1 MWEIYSIGDSAFL
14 EQVLNAVAMITGT
27 GDFTAMVRI
36 GLLIGVLLVS
46 VQAIL
51 QGGRGIQFQ
60 QILVSWLVFAT
71 LFGPSTRVAIEDAYS
86 GQVRVVDN
94 VPIGVAAAGS
104 TISTVGFQITRLF
117 ETAFSTPAMTEYGFA
132 SSLQTLARLR
142 KQVMDRTGLG
152 SANRIGGADMEASWF
167 NYLKECTLIGIDIGQ
182 KSLDELLNDPNPLS
196 AVRFD
201 SRIYGTQVIL
211 SGGNPQDLDCTTAY
225 TQLVQMTE
233 ASFLPQLRQVLSA
246 ALGTASGTETDD
258 QIRAALNNLGLAAVN
273 AQHYM
278 TAAVLLPIYEQSVT
292 GKYLDDQAFTAAT
305 MVNQAIE
312 QRNTQWAAEQ
322 TLFQSIVRPM
332 MTFFEGFIYAIT
344 PLMAFVIAL
353 GQIGLRMAG
362 RYLLMLLWIQL
373 WMPVMAIINLYVH
386 LSVSGRMAALDSL
399 AGTELPSFAAMMQMD
414 TVLQTWLATGGM
426 LASSVPAISLMLVYG
441 SAITATHLAGRL
453 QGGDFIDERLHT
465 PDVARNAP
473 VMQSQALFQ
482 NAALTG
488 SAMTGATNLLSSFS
502 VGSSVS
508 TMVGSA
514 RESLQQ
520 ATESFSQQVGQTL
533 SRSFGERIGI
543 DSLASIGSQVASTR
557 SSSSDMVNSVTEDLQ
572 HRYGFGDDKK
582 DAVRGLVAGVLSGG
596 LRVGADGSINH
607 PHTKEVADDS
617 LLGKL
622 LGTRGQGSD
631 GGQHLLPGI
640 DSPASSNTPRIRRL
654 RAGMDL
660 GGDFRSQIEASEQS
674 GRSMTANTLTGELHS
689 LSTSDSRRAEFRD
702 AMVTDL
708 SNARREGVERSLSD
722 QDYQTL
728 LSSAQDVV
736 TAAERYSQLDQAS
749 YALNQ
754 QRNTDGTTLTRQAAS
769 QPEVMEYLG
778 RYMAQHVEAASRMR
792 DKLPMY
798 QRLLPDDNQAYVAA
812 SLEALTHSTSSTP
825 AERDNDHQ
833 AALQVIGMATGA
845 DFRDVQARR
854 HEGLQADTPTPGEVA
869 ARVQQVAPGDGA
881 SQASAAATVFG
892 GASEN
897 ISALQAAAPA
907 QIDHHAEQSGAAV
920 ADAQA
925 AHGQNLQRQAGDIW
939 RQRIMQ
945 DDSGVS
951 KAEMFFRATDK
962 LGELSGKHTE
972 AAKYALEQ
980 FGIDYDS
987 YREARLKNPQAGGA
1001 LHQSGAAS
1009 QASWEGFRS
1018 AYTAGTA
1025 GENPLAAFRDGYA
1038 GSEQQF
1044 LREANWGT
1052 KVEAV
1057 LAGALG
1063 AAASNRYGEYL
1074 EQHASAF
1081 QEEAY
1086 REARTMG
1093 LTDLQSRVFAQSF
1106 NEGLLGRITN
1116 EGKPESWS
1124 LEMQGLRAEML
1135 DQYRDDRGNVADT
1148 DRAFVDRQIGTIAN
1162 ASLAGDYARTNL
1174 INLRAYNEAVGDPG
1188 R

>member
-71 LFGPSTRVAIEDAYS
+71 MFGPSTRVAIEDAYS

-117 ETAFSTPAMTEYGFA
+117 ETAFSTPAMTTYGFA
-132 SSLQTLARLR
+132 SSLQTLAQLR

-152 SANRIGGADMEASWF
+152 NANRVGGADIETSWF
-167 NYLKECTLIGIDIGQ
+167 NYLKECTLIGVDIGQ

-201 SRIYGTQVIL
+201 SRIYGTRVIL

-258 QIRAALNNLGLAAVN
+258 QIRSALNNLGLSTVN

-278 TAAVLLPIYEQSVT
+278 TAAVLLPIYEQSIT

-362 RYLLMLLWIQL
+362 KYLLMLLWIQL

-453 QGGDFIDERLHT
+453 QGGDFVDERLHT

-502 VGSSVS
+502 VGSTVS

-520 ATESFSQQVGQTL
+520 ATQSFSHQVGQTL
-533 SRSFGERIGI
+533 SRSYGERIGI
-543 DSLASIGSQVASTR
+543 DSLASIGSQIASTQ
-557 SSSSDMVNSVTEDLQ
+557 SSSSDMVNNVTNDLQ
-572 HRYGFGDDKK
+572 QRYGFGDDRK

-596 LRVGADGSINH
+596 LRVGADGTMTNMNNQ
-607 PHTKEVADDS
+607 EVGDS
-617 LLGKL
+617 DIIGKI
-622 LGTRGQGSD
+622 LGTGQGAD
-631 GGQHLLPGI
+631 ANQLGLPGFPG
-640 DSPASSNTPRIRRL
+640 SNRSSVPQINKV
-654 RAGMDL
+654 RAGVDA
-660 GGDFRSQIEASEQS
+660 GGSFRTQVESSKYS
-674 GRSMTANTLTGELHS
+674 GRSNSAETFTGELRS
-689 LSTSDSRRAEFRD
+689 LSSAESQRAEFRD
-702 AMVTDL
+702 AMVADL
-708 SNARREGVERSLSD
+708 SNARREGVERSLSE

-728 LSSAQDVV
+728 QSSAQDVT
-736 TAAERYSQLDQAS
+736 TASERYSQLDQAS
-749 YALNQ
+749 YALGQ

-769 QPEVMEYLG
+769 QPQVMDYLG
-778 RYMAQHVEAASRMR
+778 RYMGQHVEAASRMR

-812 SLEALTHSTSSTP
+812 ALESLAHSTSSTP

-833 AALQVIGMATGA
+833 AALTVIGMATGA
-845 DFRDVQARR
+845 DLRSVDARR
-854 HEGLQADTPTPGEVA
+854 HEGLQTSMPTVGS
-869 ARVQQVAPGDGA
+869 A
-881 SQASAAATVFG
+881 SV
-892 GASEN
+892 
-897 ISALQAAAPA
+897 P
-907 QIDHHAEQSGAAV
+907 AAV
-920 ADAQA
+920 AVQGLSLQQDAGVGSRFQAAQDEFAAANLNASHGVHQHAQDGTASVAAAHADRGQGLSAQA
-925 AHGQNLQRQAGDIW
+925 GAIW
-939 RQRIMQ
+939 RGRLMQ
-945 DDSGVS
+945 DDTGVS
-951 KAEMFFRATDK
+951 GAELFFRATDK
-962 LGELSGKHTE
+962 LGELSGKHSE
-972 AAKYALEQ
+972 AAKYAAQ
-980 FGIDYDS
+980 HFGDDYET
-987 YREARLKNPQAGGA
+987 YRQNRLNSTE
-1001 LHQSGAAS
+1001 QSGALYQAAAAS
-1009 QASWEGFRS
+1009 NAAWDGLRAAYS
-1018 AYTAGTA
+1018 AGSVGAD
-1025 GENPLAAFRDGYA
+1025 PLSAFREGYS
-1038 GSEQQF
+1038 GSHEQMQ
-1044 LREANWGT
+1044 RDVNWGT

-1057 LAGALG
+1057 FAGALG
-1063 AAASNRYGEYL
+1063 AVTSNRYGEYL
-1074 EQHASAF
+1074 EQHAENF
-1081 QEEAY
+1081 RQEAY
-1086 REARTMG
+1086 LEGRSMG
-1093 LTDLQSRVFAQSF
+1093 LTDVQSRVFAQSF
-1106 NEGLLGRITN
+1106 NEGLLGRMTQEEN
-1116 EGKPESWS
+1116 PEAWS
-1124 LEMQGLRAEML
+1124 PEMRGLREEML
-1135 DQYRDDRGNVADT
+1135 DQYRDPTGTVSEA
-1148 DRAFVDRQIGTIAN
+1148 DRAFVDKQISTIAN
-1162 ASLAGDYARTNL
+1162 ASLAGDFARTNL
-1174 INLRAYNEAVGDPG
+1174 INIRAHNQVSD
-1188 R
+1188 